1 MKRRRRVWIPIVL
14 IVLGTALAVVL
25 GLNFGRPEKHVEA
38 RLEHRYRTSDPQFH
52 RAMGALLG
60 PAILPGNRVEYL
72 ENGDEIFPAM
82 LAAIAAAEHSITF
95 ETYIYWSGEIGK
107 AFGDAL
113 AGRARAGVR
122 VHVLLD
128 WAGSGKMD
136 DALLEELRASGVEV
150 EKYHPL
156 KWYHLSRLNQRTHR
170 KLLTVDGRTGFTGG
184 VGIADK
190 WSGDGEDPEHWR
202 DAHFRIEG
210 PAVAQIQAVFADN
223 WLKVSGEVLDGE
235 AYFPALFPLGDV
247 EGQMFSS
254 SPTGGSESMRL
265 MYLMAIA
272 AAESSIDISASY
284 FVPDGLT
291 RRTLLDALHR
301 GVRIRVIVPGEHM
314 DAEIVRAASRAH
326 WGELLAAGAEIYEYS
341 PTMYHCKVFTVDGN
355 LVSVGSTNLDN
366 RSFALND
373 EANLNLYDTEFAK
386 RMTAVFE
393 VDLARSRRVT
403 FQAWSSRPLK
413 ERAAEWMARPFE
425 SQL

>member
-1 MKRRRRVWIPIVL
+1 MWIWALVIV
-14 IVLGTALAVVL
+14 VGTAAIVIL
-25 GLNFGRPEKHVEA
+25 GLNFGRPEKRVEE
-38 RLEHRYRTSDPQFH
+38 RIEHRYGTSDPQFA
-52 RAMGALLG
+52 RAMGVLLG

-82 LAAIAAAEHSITF
+82 LAAIASAERTITF
-95 ETYIYWSGEIGK
+95 ETYIYWSGTIGQEF
-107 AFGDAL
+107 ADAL
-113 AGRARAGVR
+113 AERARAGVK

-136 DALLEELRASGVEV
+136 AAVLEELRSAGVEV

-170 KLLTVDGRTGFTGG
+170 KLLVVDGKIGFTGG

-190 WSGDGEDPEHWR
+190 WSGDGQDPEHWR
-202 DAHFRIEG
+202 DAHFRLQG

-223 WLKVSGEVLDGE
+223 WLKVSGEILDGE
-235 AYFPALFPLGDV
+235 IYFPALEPAGPSAA
-247 EGQMFSS
+247 QMFSS
-254 SPTGGSESMRL
+254 SPTGGSESVRL
-265 MYLMAIA
+265 MYLLAIA

-284 FVPDGLT
+284 FVPDDLT
-291 RRTLLDALHR
+291 RRTLLEALRR
-301 GVRIRVIVPGEHM
+301 GVRVRVIVPGEHM
-314 DAEIVRAASRAH
+314 DVELVRAASRAH
-326 WGELLAAGAEIYEYS
+326 WGELLAAGAEIHEYA
-341 PTMYHCKVFTVDGN
+341 PTMYHCKIFTVDGT

-373 EANLNLYDTEFAK
+373 EANLNLYDAEFAQ

-393 VDLARSRRVT
+393 VDLSRARRIT
-403 FQAWSSRPLK
+403 LEAWRARPLK
-413 ERAAEWMARPFE
+413 ERAAEWLARPFE